1 MSERTNRD
9 IFGLTFLDWLAELRR
24 YEATLMEI
32 EAGLTRMLDKM
43 EPNRAAPLRSLLE
56 ETIALR
62 RQHIEGEYKRV
73 ISH

>member
-1 MSERTNRD
+1 MNGRIQRD
-9 IFGLTFLDWLAELRR
+9 IFGLTFLDRLAELKR

-32 EAGLTRMLDKM
+32 EAGLARVLDKM
-43 EPNRAAPLRSLLE
+43 EPSRAAPLRALLE

-62 RQHIEGEYKRV
+62 RQQIKEEYRRV